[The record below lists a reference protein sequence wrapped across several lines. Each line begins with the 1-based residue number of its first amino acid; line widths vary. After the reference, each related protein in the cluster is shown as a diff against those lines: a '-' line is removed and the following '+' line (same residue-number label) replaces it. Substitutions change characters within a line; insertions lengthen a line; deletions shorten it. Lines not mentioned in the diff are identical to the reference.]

1 MTTIDIDL
9 RPVDHI
15 SADALGQPGKR
26 IFYLQGWQGERTI
39 TLITEKLQLQTL
51 AVGIEQFLAEVQEKI
66 TSLREASAEY
76 EEAQMHIHPPV
87 DPLFRVGEFGL
98 GYDSENDLTVL
109 VAHESVPDGTPAED
123 GGVVRF
129 WCTRD
134 QLRALARWGIEVSSR
149 GRPICTQC
157 GEPMDPEGHFCP
169 KKNGHKH

>member
-1 MTTIDIDL
+1 MTPIDIDL

-39 TLITEKLQLQTL
+39 TLIIEKLQLQTL
-51 AVGIEQFLAEVQEKI
+51 AVGIEQFLAEVQEKL
-66 TSLREASAEY
+66 TSLREASAEFD
-76 EEAQMHIHPPV
+76 EEQMHIHPPL

-98 GYDSENDLTVL
+98 GYDSDTDLMVL
-109 VAHESVPDGTPAED
+109 VAHELAPEGTPTEET
-123 GGVVRF
+123 GVVRF

-134 QLRALARWGIEVSSR
+134 QLRALALWGIEVSSR
-149 GRPICTQC
+149 GRPTCTQC